1 MGEHEKGVSQSMIW
15 GVYAIDTR
23 SCKGNRRCTCMWM
36 LQNLRHLISMSEVGT
51 MAAYLEYTQ
60 VGTAIYGRLSVA
72 RNGSVKERVMY
83 VHVQPNMY
91 ILRGRAPALRTSIT

>member
-1 MGEHEKGVSQSMIW
+1 
-15 GVYAIDTR
+15 
-23 SCKGNRRCTCMWM
+23 
-36 LQNLRHLISMSEVGT
+36 MSEVGT

-91 ILRGRAPALRTSIT
+91 NYTARAGAGAAHFNHVIPLLGDT